1 MSTLFATT
9 TDPPATPCAY
19 ARVVPHRGIESAGRR
34 RRQPSNTQAGT
45 GNGTGAGTA
54 AGGGSGGAQ
63 ARDEDGLTYA
73 IPPDTTLRPGQIVV
87 VPLGRSDTPTNGVVT
102 EVGGGELLGDLP
114 PHRAKAILKVS
125 EAVLT
130 PALMDLARW
139 MAGYYICP
147 LGMVLAS
154 MIPAA
159 VSRQVGRKSVTFLRR
174 AEVSAIP
181 AGGALSAADEA
192 LRPRLRKVWERVAV
206 LPEGVWPLTPRALS
220 DAVEGLS
227 TAGIRRLVEAG
238 LLTATRQSVVSVP
251 EHDAGLSQAEAR
263 GTEARSTPP
272 TLNPEQRTI
281 VEAITPDLGRFAVH
295 LLHGVTG
302 SGKTEVYLHLLAR
315 LLDGDDRAGAVVLV
329 PEIALTPQTS
339 RRFLERFGPGTV
351 AVLHSGLSS
360 AQRHAQWAEAAAGR
374 VRVVVGARSAVFAP
388 LPRLGLVIVDEEH
401 DTSYKQDQLP
411 RYHARDAGIKRAQI
425 EGCPVVLGSATPSL
439 ESWANAFGPG
449 ARYRLHRLTS
459 RATGTA
465 MPQVSIVDMTEERRR
480 RAAGPGGW
488 RDHHLHLLGPTLEG
502 ELDRTLAGGG
512 QAILL
517 LNRRGFANYIC
528 CPDARCG
535 WVMRCDHCDVLC
547 VYHRGASAARPGF
560 VRCHHCLTEQLLP
573 RDCPVCGRAVNRF
586 GAGTQRLEEELE
598 RKFLN
603 TRGLKTGDT
612 LLRVDSDTMHRAHDY
627 FDALDRFA
635 SGRVRVLLGTQMI
648 AKGLDFPN
656 VRLVGVVSADTSL
669 NMPDYRAEERTFQ
682 LVAQVAGR
690 AGRGAERG
698 VVVVQTLAPEN
709 PAIVLASRHDFE
721 SFARREL
728 EIRTRSSLPP
738 ITKMARIV
746 CRDRLA
752 DRARAAAD
760 ALYRALE
767 EAAPEGVRLRTPA
780 PCPLARLHDHHRVDI
795 LVLAASRGLLQQV
808 LGAVRAR
815 GLLTSDAHTA
825 VDVDPISSL

>member
-1 MSTLFATT
+1 MSTLFATSN
-9 TDPPATPCAY
+9 DPSATPCAY
-19 ARVVPHRGIESAGRR
+19 ARVVPHRGIERPARRGGPRAG
-34 RRQPSNTQAGT
+34 PDGDHEP
-45 GNGTGAGTA
+45 AGTA
-54 AGGGSGGAQ
+54 GQDLA
-63 ARDEDGLTYA
+63 GLTYA
-73 IPPDTTLRPGQIVV
+73 VPPDTVLRAGQIVI
-87 VPLGRSDTPTNGVVT
+87 VPLGRGDTPTTGVVT
-102 EVGGGELLGDLP
+102 DVGGGELLGDLP
-114 PHRAKAILKVS
+114 PQRAKSILKVS
-125 EAVLT
+125 DAVLP

-139 MAGYYICP
+139 MAGYYVCP
-147 LGMVLAS
+147 VGMVLAS

-159 VSRQVGRKSVTFLRR
+159 VSRQVGRRSVTMLRR
-174 AEVSAIP
+174 VGEGLQ
-181 AGGALSAADEA
+181 GGGEPGSSGVEA
-192 LRPRLRKVWERVAV
+192 LRPRLRKVWDRIAQ
-206 LPEGVWPLTPRALS
+206 LPEESWPLTPKALS
-220 DAVEGLS
+220 AAVEGL
-227 TAGIRRLVEAG
+227 TTLGIRRLVEAG
-238 LLTATRQSVVSVP
+238 LLSASRQSVVAVP
-251 EHDAGLSQAEAR
+251 GGGNDASHAQELGAAER
-263 GTEARSTPP
+263 TTPP
-272 TLNPEQRTI
+272 TLNPDQRAI

-315 LLDGDDRAGAVVLV
+315 LLEADGRAGAIVLV

-339 RRFLERFGPGTV
+339 RRFLDRFGPGTV

-360 AQRHAQWAEAAAGR
+360 AHRHAQWAEAAAGR

-439 ESWANAFGPG
+439 ESWANAVGPG
-449 ARYRLHRLTS
+449 ARYRLHRLTA
-459 RATGTA
+459 RATGAA
-465 MPQVSIVDMTEERRR
+465 MPRVTIVDMTEERRR

-488 RDHHLHLLGPTLEG
+488 RDHTLHLLGPTLEG

-517 LNRRGFANYIC
+517 LNRRGFANYLC

-547 VYHRGASAARPGF
+547 VYHRGASPTRPGF
-560 VRCHHCLTEQLLP
+560 VRCHHCLAEQLLP

-598 RKFLN
+598 RTFLH
-603 TRGLKTGDT
+603 TRGLKTGQT
-612 LLRVDSDTMHRAHDY
+612 LLRVDSDTMHRARDY

-669 NMPDYRAEERTFQ
+669 NMPDFRAEERTFQ

-690 AGRGAERG
+690 AGRGTQRG
-698 VVVVQTLAPEN
+698 LVIVQTLAPNN
-709 PAIVLASRHDFE
+709 PAIVLASRHDYE

-728 EIRTRSSLPP
+728 EIRARSHLPP
-738 ITKMARIV
+738 VWKMARIV
-746 CRDRLA
+746 CRDRDA

-760 ALYRALE
+760 RLYRALAQ
-767 EAAPEGVRLRTPA
+767 AAPEGVRLRPPA
-780 PCPLARLHDHHRVDI
+780 PCPLARLHDHHRVDVV
-795 LVLAASRGLLQQV
+795 VLAASRGLLQQV
-808 LGAVRAR
+808 LGAVRAG

-825 VDVDPISSL
+825 VDVDPVSSL